1 MHEQWD
7 EAEPVT
13 VEIDDIDRRI
23 IRELNANGRMSY
35 TDLAKEIGL
44 SRVAVQARV
53 NALMEAGVIERFTA
67 VINPERI
74 GIQVSAFFNVEVEP
88 KHLYEAADQLST
100 EPYVTSLYHMTGPSK
115 LHMHG
120 LFRNNAEMER
130 FMKEKLYVLPGIMSV
145 DCQLLINRY
154 KSRMGMRL

>member
-1 MHEQWD
+1 MPSPQEIPITKLDATDRKIIAMLHENS
-7 EAEPVT
+7 
-13 VEIDDIDRRI
+13 RI
-23 IRELNANGRMSY
+23 SY

-53 NALMEAGVIERFTA
+53 NALMDEGVIERFTI

-74 GIQVSAFFNVEVEP
+74 GISISAFFNVEVEP
-88 KHLYEAADQLST
+88 QFLHDVADQLSM
-100 EPYVTSLYHMTGPSK
+100 EPSITSLYHMTGPTK

-120 LFRNNAEMER
+120 LFEDHQEMQD
-130 FMKEKLYVLPGIMSV
+130 FLKNKLYILPGIMSV
-145 DCQLLINRY
+145 DTQILINRF

>member
-1 MHEQWD
+1 MQESW
-7 EAEPVT
+7 EETEPAVI
-13 VEIDDIDRRI
+13 EIDDIDRQI
-23 IRELNANGRMSY
+23 IRELNANGRISY

-53 NALMEAGVIERFTA
+53 QSLMEAGVIERFTA

-74 GIQVSAFFNVEVEP
+74 GISVSAFFNVEVEP
-88 KHLYEAADQLST
+88 KHLHEAADQLSK

-130 FMKEKLYVLPGIMSV
+130 FMKEKLYVLPGIMGV